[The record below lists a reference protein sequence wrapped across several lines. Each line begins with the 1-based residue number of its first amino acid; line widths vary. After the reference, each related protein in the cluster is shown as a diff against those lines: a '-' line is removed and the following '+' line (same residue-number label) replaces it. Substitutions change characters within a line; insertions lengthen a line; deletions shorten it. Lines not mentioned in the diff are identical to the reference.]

1 MKTVKRLVLTL
12 LFCQGAVLLL
22 GLNLSLRRRYASQQ
36 VGPSGFNMF
45 AIMGGN
51 QSKVSRRP
59 FSGGFVRA
67 IMGGVEL
74 DLRNT
79 VIDQKPALLETTIVM
94 GGVRLLVPPKWTV
107 DLQVQPML
115 GGVADLRDQADAPS
129 GSPADLKITGQV
141 LHGRSCHPGPR
152 QR

>member
-1 MKTVKRLVLTL
+1 M

-22 GLNLSLRRRYASQQ
+22 ALGLRRRFASQQ
-36 VGPSGFNMF
+36 VGPDAINIF

-51 QSKVSRRP
+51 RSKVSRRP

-79 VIDQKPALLETTIVM
+79 VIDQKPARIETAIVM
-94 GGVRLLVPPKWTV
+94 GGVRLLVPPEWRV
-107 DLQVQPML
+107 DLQVQPTM
-115 GGVADLRDQADAPS
+115 GGVADLRDQRDAPS
-129 GSPADLKITGQV
+129 GGEANLIITGEVLMGGLAIIEHNRDGPPQV
-141 LHGRSCHPGPR
+141 
-152 QR
+152 